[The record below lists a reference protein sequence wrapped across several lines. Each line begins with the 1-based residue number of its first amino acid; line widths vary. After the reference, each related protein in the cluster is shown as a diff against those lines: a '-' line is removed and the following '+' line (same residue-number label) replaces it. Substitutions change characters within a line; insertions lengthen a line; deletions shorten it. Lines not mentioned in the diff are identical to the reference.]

1 MRVIYDR
8 DKEQKIKH
16 FEFAAFLNDK
26 LQECGGN
33 SNEKKHNTVAHPWL
47 GEQINLNLHFHQ
59 KYFNRGSGQPI

>member
-33 SNEKKHNTVAHPWL
+33 SNEKKHNSVAHPWL
-47 GEQINLNLHFHQ
+47 GEQINPKPSFPPEIFQ
-59 KYFNRGSGQPI
+59 

>member
-1 MRVIYDR
+1 MVFPLSEEQKMLLAIKRVIYDR

-33 SNEKKHNTVAHPWL
+33 SNEKNTTQLLTPGW
-47 GEQINLNLHFHQ
+47 
-59 KYFNRGSGQPI
+59 GSK